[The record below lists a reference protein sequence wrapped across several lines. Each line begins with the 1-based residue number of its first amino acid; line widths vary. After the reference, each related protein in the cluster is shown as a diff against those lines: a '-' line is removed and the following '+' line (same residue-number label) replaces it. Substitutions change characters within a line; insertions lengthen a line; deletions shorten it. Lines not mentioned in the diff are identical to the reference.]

1 MGMSKYK
8 DGTDHFRNLGMT
20 RLIALL
26 MMQNCT
32 VDSRYLELAYL
43 E

>member
-1 MGMSKYK
+1 
-8 DGTDHFRNLGMT
+8 MT
-20 RLIALL
+20 HASAYEMASISFSEKL
-26 MMQNCT
+26 NT